1 MLSIKNLSKVYAG
14 GKKAVDNMT
23 IDIESGDFIAFIGTS
38 GSGKTTALRMINRMI
53 ESTEG
58 EITIDG
64 KNIKNLNPVELRRSI
79 GYVIQQIGLMPH
91 MTVKENIVLVPKLLK
106 WSQEKKDEKAKELI
120 RLVDLPEEYLDRY
133 PSELSGGQQQRI
145 GVVRALAAEQDI
157 ILMDEPFGALDPI
170 TRDTLQ
176 DLVKKLQQQLGK
188 TFIFVT
194 HDMDEAIKLAD
205 KICIMTNGQ
214 VVQYDTP
221 DNILRSPAN
230 DFVKDFIGQNRL
242 IQDRPNIRTVKDAM
256 IKPVTVHVDHSLND
270 AVNIMREKRVDT
282 IFVVGNDEHLL
293 GYLDI
298 EDINEGLRHHK
309 ELIDTMQR
317 DIYRVRI
324 DSKLQDS
331 VRTILK
337 RNVRNVPVVDSDNK
351 TLLGLVTRANLV
363 DIVYDSI
370 WGELESDNND
380 NHSGIVEP
388 ESTGVETP

>member
-106 WSQEKKDEKAKELI
+106 WSREKKDEKAKELI
-120 RLVDLPEEYLDRY
+120 RLVDLPEEYLDCY

-256 IKPVTVHVDHSLND
+256 IKPVTVHVDRSLND

-317 DIYRVRI
+317 DIYRVCI

-351 TLLGLVTRANLV
+351 KLLGLVTRANLV

-370 WGELESDNND
+370 WGELDSDKND

-388 ESTGVETP
+388 ESTGVETS

>member
-106 WSQEKKDEKAKELI
+106 WSREKKDEKAKELI

-230 DFVKDFIGQNRL
+230 DFVRDFIGQNRL

-256 IKPVTVHVDHSLND
+256 IKPVTVHVDRSLND

-351 TLLGLVTRANLV
+351 KLLGLVTRANLV

-370 WGELESDNND
+370 WGELDSDKND

-388 ESTGVETP
+388 ESTGVETS

>member
-64 KNIKNLNPVELRRSI
+64 KNIKELNPVELRRSI

-256 IKPVTVHVDHSLND
+256 IKPVTVHVDRSLND

-388 ESTGVETP
+388 ESTGVETT

>member
-64 KNIKNLNPVELRRSI
+64 KNIKELNPVEIRRSI

-230 DFVKDFIGQNRL
+230 DFVRDFIGQNRL

-256 IKPVTVHVDHSLND
+256 IKPVTVHVDRSLND

-282 IFVVGNDEHLL
+282 IFVVGNGEHLL

>member
-64 KNIKNLNPVELRRSI
+64 KNIKELNPVELRRSI

-214 VVQYDTP
+214 VTQYDTP

-230 DFVKDFIGQNRL
+230 DFVRDFIGQNRL

-256 IKPVTVHVDHSLND
+256 IKPVTVHVDRSLND

-370 WGELESDNND
+370 WGELESGNND

>member
-1 MLSIKNLSKVYAG
+1 MLSIRNLSKVYAG
-14 GKKAVDNMT
+14 GKKAVDNMN

-53 ESTEG
+53 ESSEG
-58 EITIDG
+58 EITING
-64 KNIKNLNPVELRRSI
+64 KNIKDINAVELRRSI

-91 MTVKENIVLVPKLLK
+91 MTIKENIVLVPKLLK
-106 WSQEKKDEKAKELI
+106 WSQEKKDKKAKELI
-120 RLVDLPEEYLDRY
+120 KLVDLPEEYLERY
-133 PSELSGGQQQRI
+133 PSQLSGGQQQRI
-145 GVVRALAAEQDI
+145 GVIRALAAEQDI

-205 KICIMTNGQ
+205 KICIMTNGK

-221 DNILRSPAN
+221 DNILRYPAN

-242 IQDRPNIRTVKDAM
+242 IQDRPNIRTVEDAM
-256 IKPVTVHVDHSLND
+256 IKPITVHVDESLND
-270 AVNIMREKRVDT
+270 AVNIMRKYRIDT
-282 IFVVGNDEHLL
+282 IFVVDNQHHLL

-298 EDINEGLRHHK
+298 EDINQGLRSKK

-317 DIYRVRI
+317 DIYRVKV
-324 DSKLQDS
+324 DSKLQDT

-337 RNVRNVPVVDSDNK
+337 RNVRNVPVVDTDGH
-351 TLLGLVTRANLV
+351 TLIGLVTRSNLV
-363 DIVYDSI
+363 DIVYDTL
-370 WGELESDNND
+370 WGRTTTENQ
-380 NHSGIVEP
+380 GIVEP
-388 ESTGVETP
+388 KGIGADNV

>member
-64 KNIKNLNPVELRRSI
+64 KNIKELNPVELRRSI

-256 IKPVTVHVDHSLND
+256 IKPVTVHVDRSLND
-270 AVNIMREKRVDT
+270 AVNIMKEKRVDT

>member
-106 WSQEKKDEKAKELI
+106 WSREKKDEKAKELI

-256 IKPVTVHVDHSLND
+256 IKPVTVHVDRSLND

-282 IFVVGNDEHLL
+282 IFVVGNGEHLL

-351 TLLGLVTRANLV
+351 KLLGLVTRANLV

-370 WGELESDNND
+370 WGELDSDENG

-388 ESTGVETP
+388 ESTGVETL